1 VYPVTVVLLVVV
13 VVVVQ
18 SLEWNYRCRHRTR
31 LLRLLQGQSE

>member
-1 VYPVTVVLLVVV
+1 VYPVTVVLLVV